1 MPPGTVGPLAE
12 ALAAALDAGPETD
25 RRALGLQVAAERTW
39 EASVAEHLRA
49 YALAQQA
56 SL

>member
-1 MPPGTVGPLAE
+1 LAE
-12 ALAAALDAGPETD
+12 ALAATLDAGPETD
-25 RRALGLQVAAERTW
+25 RRALGLEVAAGRTW